1 MTFDDSDPSRR
12 HRTVSWTDI
21 EIVKAYAAKEDYLP
35 LRRKPSFSIARR
47 GTDVTAIYTP
57 NPGFVGSDSFS
68 YLLSDGQGGSAVGAV
83 SMFSAMQLAVI
94 LCRPMISN
102 PARTTA

>member
-35 LRRKPSFSIARR
+35 IRRKPSFSIARR
-47 GTDVTAIYTP
+47 GP
-57 NPGFVGSDSFS
+57 
-68 YLLSDGQGGSAVGAV
+68 
-83 SMFSAMQLAVI
+83 MFSAMQLAVI